1 MSESSQS
8 SRSGISRR
16 GFHRRAVAAAAGATA
31 VGGSLFHRAAAAA
44 DESKPEYPAGK
55 YVDMH
60 VHLGQPWSPRGA
72 LPAAKMLEWMDEHD
86 VAQAVV
92 LPLISPEAW
101 YYPISTDWVL
111 RETESCRDRLIP
123 FCDVDPRTNYLRGQK
138 AILDMLK
145 RYVDAGAKGFGE
157 HKCAGPIDS
166 PGNLDVFRAAGELGL
181 PVLFHMDTIR
191 NTDQPGLPG
200 LERVLREVPGSNFI
214 GHAPGFWASISGD
227 VTKPEHM
234 GGYPKTPVAPGGALD
249 RLMEKYPN
257 LYGEFSAGSGANS
270 IQRDLEFGREFV
282 IRRAEQLLFG
292 TDYLAQ
298 GQKTV
303 QFELFDKLDLP
314 DDVQAK
320 IFRDNARRIL
330 KLA

>member
-1 MSESSQS
+1 MSKTSPSTNT
-8 SRSGISRR
+8 GISRR
-16 GFHRRAVAAAAGATA
+16 GFHRRAAAVATGVLAAGVYRDHTAAA
-31 VGGSLFHRAAAAA
+31 SA
-44 DESKPEYPAGK
+44 DADPKRPSGK
-55 YVDMH
+55 YIDMH

-72 LPAAKMLEWMDEHD
+72 LPAEDMLKWMDEHD
-86 VAQAVV
+86 VARAVC

-111 RETESCRDRLIP
+111 RETESHRDRLIP
-123 FCDVDPRTNYLRGQK
+123 FCDVDPRTNYLRGTK

-145 RYVDAGAKGFGE
+145 RYVDAGAKGLGE
-157 HKCAGPIDS
+157 HKCGGPIDS
-166 PGNLDVFRAAGELGL
+166 PGNLEVFRAAGKLEL

-227 VTKPEHM
+227 VTTPAQM

-270 IQRDLEFGREFV
+270 IQRDLEFGREFI
-282 IRRAEQLLFG
+282 IRRQDRLMFG
-292 TDYLAQ
+292 TDYLAP
-298 GQKTV
+298 GQKV
-303 QFELFDKLDLP
+303 PQFDLFNQLDLP
-314 DDVQAK
+314 REVQAK
-320 IFRDNARRIL
+320 LFRDNARRVL
-330 KLA
+330 KLS